1 MSLSDNSSR
10 TLPKFII
17 VTLLLEEPDRIV
29 ACFEKSGCVV
39 VVLGGFGG
47 FGSML
52 LMVGSITLS
61 DRSVRIMGGRRK
73 GSFILISVLS
83 VPIVT
88 IEVFVLWW
96 WRSFRN
102 LGEFIVLPMTPPASS
117 SWC

>member
-10 TLPKFII
+10 TLPKLII
-17 VTLLLEEPDRIV
+17 VAFPFEEPERFV
-29 ACFEKSGCVV
+29 GCFVNSGCGVT
-39 VVLGGFGG
+39 VLAGFGG

-52 LMVGSITLS
+52 LIVGSMTLS
-61 DRSVRIMGGRRK
+61 DRSVRIMGGSRN

-88 IEVFVLWW
+88 SEVFVLWL
-96 WRSFRN
+96 RSLRN
-102 LGEFIVLPMTPPASS
+102 LGEFIVLPMTPASS